1 MQLEPLPEELS
12 EKVLR
17 HTAMILTHNKELSLT
32 QTRRRSEQSPDTN
45 TQENRVGEV
54 GDLSESSLCS
64 SSYRFL
70 RFLRQL
76 MNALKRLGGL
86 T

>member
-32 QTRRRSEQSPDTN
+32 QTRRRSEESPDAN

-64 SSYRFL
+64 SSYRLL

-76 MNALKRLGGL
+76 MNALKHLGGL

>member
-1 MQLEPLPEELS
+1 LQLEPLSEELS

-17 HTAMILTHNKELSLT
+17 HTAMILTHNKELPLT
-32 QTRRRSEQSPDTN
+32 QTRR
-45 TQENRVGEV
+45 ENRRLGPEV

-64 SSYRFL
+64 SSYRLL